1 MKTTP
6 RFWLATLLAILPL
19 SAIAEWSEISSFDD
33 GMRVFV
39 NTGTVERIDE
49 IAVVSHLV
57 RWGEPQKSDEDA
69 VYLSTIVRTRYD
81 CANKLERYLGSVSY
95 AGPMGNGDVVVS
107 DETKPTSGDGRSPT
121 VRWKKALV
129 GGLPER
135 VAATAQGNRT
145 NAVRINSPVKG
156 YRMHTSRIF
165 RHPGVGRDPVGA
177 PKAWIPGFRRNDEQ
191 VMCMR

>member
-6 RFWLATLLAILPL
+6 RFWLATLFAILPL
-19 SAIAEWSEISSFDD
+19 TAFADWNEISSFDD

-57 RWGEPQKSDEDA
+57 RWGEPQKSDEEA
-69 VYLSTIVRTRYD
+69 VYRSTIVRTRYD

-107 DETKPTSGDGRSPT
+107 DEDEPDKWYTISDGSMEEKL
-121 VRWKKALV
+121 WS
-129 GGLPER
+129 
-135 VAATAQGNRT
+135 VACQ
-145 NAVRINSPVKG
+145 S
-156 YRMHTSRIF
+156 
-165 RHPGVGRDPVGA
+165 
-177 PKAWIPGFRRNDEQ
+177 E
-191 VMCMR
+191 

>member
-6 RFWLATLLAILPL
+6 RFWLATLFAMLPL
-19 SAIAEWSEISSFDD
+19 IAFADWNEISSFDD

-57 RWGEPQKSDEDA
+57 RWGEPQKSDEEA

-95 AGPMGNGDVVVS
+95 AGPMGNGDVVIS
-107 DETKPTSGDGRSPT
+107 DENEADKWYTISDGSMEEKL
-121 VRWKKALV
+121 WS
-129 GGLPER
+129 
-135 VAATAQGNRT
+135 VACQ
-145 NAVRINSPVKG
+145 S
-156 YRMHTSRIF
+156 
-165 RHPGVGRDPVGA
+165 
-177 PKAWIPGFRRNDEQ
+177 E
-191 VMCMR
+191 

>member
-6 RFWLATLLAILPL
+6 RFWLATLFAILPL
-19 SAIAEWSEISSFDD
+19 TAFADWNEISSFDD

-57 RWGEPQKSDEDA
+57 RWGEPQKSDEEA

-95 AGPMGNGDVVVS
+95 AGPMGNGDVVIS
-107 DETKPTSGDGRSPT
+107 DEDEADKWYTISDGSMEEKL
-121 VRWKKALV
+121 WS
-129 GGLPER
+129 
-135 VAATAQGNRT
+135 VACQ
-145 NAVRINSPVKG
+145 S
-156 YRMHTSRIF
+156 
-165 RHPGVGRDPVGA
+165 
-177 PKAWIPGFRRNDEQ
+177 E
-191 VMCMR
+191 

>member
-6 RFWLATLLAILPL
+6 RFWLATLFAMLPL
-19 SAIAEWSEISSFDD
+19 TAFADWNEISSFDD

-57 RWGEPQKSDEDA
+57 RWGEPQKSDEEA

-95 AGPMGNGDVVVS
+95 AGPMGNGDVVIS
-107 DETKPTSGDGRSPT
+107 DEDEADKWYTISDGSMEEEL
-121 VRWKKALV
+121 WS
-129 GGLPER
+129 
-135 VAATAQGNRT
+135 VACQ
-145 NAVRINSPVKG
+145 S
-156 YRMHTSRIF
+156 
-165 RHPGVGRDPVGA
+165 
-177 PKAWIPGFRRNDEQ
+177 E
-191 VMCMR
+191 

>member
-57 RWGEPQKSDEDA
+57 RWGEAQKSDEEA

-107 DETKPTSGDGRSPT
+107 DENEADKWYTISDGSMEEKL
-121 VRWKKALV
+121 WS
-129 GGLPER
+129 
-135 VAATAQGNRT
+135 VACQ
-145 NAVRINSPVKG
+145 S
-156 YRMHTSRIF
+156 
-165 RHPGVGRDPVGA
+165 
-177 PKAWIPGFRRNDEQ
+177 E
-191 VMCMR
+191 

>member
-6 RFWLATLLAILPL
+6 RFWLATLFAMLPL
-19 SAIAEWSEISSFDD
+19 TAFADWNEISSFDD

-57 RWGEPQKSDEDA
+57 RWGEPQKSDEEA

-95 AGPMGNGDVVVS
+95 AGPMGNGDVVIS
-107 DETKPTSGDGRSPT
+107 DEDEADKWYTISDGSMEEKLWSVACRS
-121 VRWKKALV
+121 
-129 GGLPER
+129 E
-135 VAATAQGNRT
+135 
-145 NAVRINSPVKG
+145 
-156 YRMHTSRIF
+156 
-165 RHPGVGRDPVGA
+165 
-177 PKAWIPGFRRNDEQ
+177 
-191 VMCMR
+191 

>member
-6 RFWLATLLAILPL
+6 RFWLATLFAMLPL
-19 SAIAEWSEISSFDD
+19 TAFADWNEISSFDD

-57 RWGEPQKSDEDA
+57 RWGEPQKSDEEA

-95 AGPMGNGDVVVS
+95 AGPMGNGDVVIS
-107 DETKPTSGDGRSPT
+107 DEDEADKWYTISDGSMEEKL
-121 VRWKKALV
+121 WS
-129 GGLPER
+129 
-135 VAATAQGNRT
+135 VACQ
-145 NAVRINSPVKG
+145 S
-156 YRMHTSRIF
+156 
-165 RHPGVGRDPVGA
+165 
-177 PKAWIPGFRRNDEQ
+177 E
-191 VMCMR
+191 

>member
-107 DETKPTSGDGRSPT
+107 DENEADKWYTISDGSMEEKL
-121 VRWKKALV
+121 WS
-129 GGLPER
+129 
-135 VAATAQGNRT
+135 VACQ
-145 NAVRINSPVKG
+145 S
-156 YRMHTSRIF
+156 
-165 RHPGVGRDPVGA
+165 
-177 PKAWIPGFRRNDEQ
+177 E
-191 VMCMR
+191 